1 MWQYNYTP
9 DPNELYHYGILGM
22 KWGVRRYQN
31 YDGSYTRAGMKRYNN
46 SKEKY
51 ESARKLHKQTKELY
65 KKGGT
70 LPDGTKLVINKS
82 VVKEAKDLEKSYK
95 KQLIKDYKHLKQDK
109 LADKGK
115 KRYANGET
123 ITGHSNI
130 TSILASSG
138 IVAAGGVQYLSK
150 SGMMDKKVAN
160 IVSTASAVAVG
171 ASFVKRY
178 VIDAPRDRELRA
190 YYSHTSNY

>member
-1 MWQYNYTP
+1 MDN
-9 DPNELYHYGILGM
+9 NELMHYGVRGM

-31 YDGSYTRAGMKRYNN
+31 YDGSYTKAGMKRYND

-51 ESARKLHKQTKELY
+51 ESSRKLHKQVRELY
-65 KKGGT
+65 KKGGI

-82 VVKEAKDLEKSYK
+82 AVREAKDLEKSSK

-130 TSILASSG
+130 TSILAG
-138 IVAAGGVQYLSK
+138 AGTVAAVGGQYLSK
-150 SGMMDKKVAN
+150 NGMLDKKVAN
-160 IVSTASAVAVG
+160 IVSAAGTVAVG